1 MPAEGVMSWWECWC
15 WPDRVANFNAKAA
28 TAEVLVGPDRLKFVE
43 REVVFIYTDRAML
56 ARIVASTDAVAEIRL
71 GRDDASFFTSDEG
84 RSEEHTSE
92 LQSLMRISY
101 AVFCLKKKKNKIN
114 ICK

>member
-1 MPAEGVMSWWECWC
+1 MAAEGVMSWWECWC

-71 GRDDASFFTSDEG
+71 GRDS
-84 RSEEHTSE
+84 SEERRVGKACVSTCRSRWSPYHSH
-92 LQSLMRISY
+92 
-101 AVFCLKKKKNKIN
+101 KNQPHIN
-114 ICK
+114 LTYHESK

>member
-1 MPAEGVMSWWECWC
+1 MAAEGVMSWWECWC

-84 RSEEHTSE
+84 REDQGGWVEAE
-92 LQSLMRISY
+92 AGR
-101 AVFCLKKKKNKIN
+101 LKVGRASGRERV
-114 ICK
+114 CQDVYS